1 MTLAEYYDQEVQ
13 TLENTAPQDILDRQQ
28 LDAHTIDMLK
38 EALRRI
44 VEANF
49 LADTDEQWDA
59 LDAAQK
65 LVSESFYDETVD

>member
-1 MTLAEYYDQEVQ
+1 MTLSEYYDQEVQ
-13 TLENTAPQDILDRQQ
+13 ALETTDAQDILDRQH

-65 LVSESFYDETVD
+65 LVAESFYDQAVD